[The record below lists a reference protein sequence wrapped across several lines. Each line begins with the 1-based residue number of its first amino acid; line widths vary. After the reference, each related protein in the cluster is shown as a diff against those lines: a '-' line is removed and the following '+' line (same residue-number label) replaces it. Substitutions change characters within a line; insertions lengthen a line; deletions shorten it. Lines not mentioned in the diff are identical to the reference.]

1 MTTPA
6 SWDGGDKR
14 LALIFVGCN
23 SSQNKNQDL
32 LAQKEK
38 EAQNSWQTKC
48 SGQMPYQPV
57 IL

>member
-1 MTTPA
+1 MTAPA

-14 LALIFVGCN
+14 LALIYVGCN
-23 SSQNKNQDL
+23 SSQNKNL